1 MVRRIAHVMIKWS
14 EPDLIEFFGVVAIFY
29 DDAHSHEF
37 EVSRDGLRLL
47 VTIFDLEGAVYVS
60 LFRDGLP
67 KPLFTVRRELC
78 THIHIIDGADSRRC
92 FEAGAPE
99 HSVTDMGVPPLLARG
114 VRVFIEPQF
123 QVELIESRYDA
134 A

>member
-1 MVRRIAHVMIKWS
+1 MLKWD
-14 EPDLIEFFGVVAIFY
+14 ETDLTAFFGVVATFH

-47 VTIFDLEGAVYVS
+47 VTLFDLEGAVYVS
-60 LFRDGLP
+60 IFRDGLAE
-67 KPLFTVRRELC
+67 PLFTVRRELC
-78 THIHIIDGADSRRC
+78 THAHITETAGFRRC
-92 FEAGAPE
+92 FEAGAPK
-99 HSVTDMGVPPLLARG
+99 HPVTDMGVPPLLARG
-114 VRVFIEPQF
+114 VRVYTEPQF